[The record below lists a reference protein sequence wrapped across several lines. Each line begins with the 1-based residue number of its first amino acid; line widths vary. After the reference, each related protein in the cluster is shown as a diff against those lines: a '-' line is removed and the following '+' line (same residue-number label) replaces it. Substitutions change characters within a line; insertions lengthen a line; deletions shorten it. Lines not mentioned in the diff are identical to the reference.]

1 MTGSARL
8 RVVVS
13 VHDPPVWTI
22 PTAEVAR
29 IASALPD
36 VEVIDARG
44 PEERLRALAGADVL
58 VATRINDAELAAA
71 RQVRWIH
78 STAVGVGALMR
89 PALVASDI
97 VVTNARGA
105 HSEAIAEHAIALLL
119 ALRRRLHVAAAGQA
133 SHTWRQEAIA
143 AERTAL
149 PSASHVV
156 VIGLGSIGERIA
168 AMAAG
173 LGMRVTGVRRRPDL
187 PAPPGVSAVV
197 GPDRLLDLLPHAD
210 AIVLALPRTEETRAL
225 IGFAEFACMR
235 SSAVLVNIARGRLI
249 EEAALV
255 DALTHGRIA
264 GAGLD
269 AFEREPLPAESP
281 LWDLPNVILTP
292 HSAAFGRDY
301 WTPVVDLFLD
311 NMARFRRGEPLLN
324 VVDKTRGY

>member
-1 MTGSARL
+1 MMNEQLIALTRVGSAL
-8 RVVVS
+8 WADPEYAERVG
-13 VHDPPVWTI
+13 
-22 PTAEVAR
+22 
-29 IASALPD
+29 
-36 VEVIDARG
+36 VET
-44 PEERLRALAGADVL
+44 L
-58 VATRINDAELAAA
+58 
-71 RQVRWIH
+71 
-78 STAVGVGALMR
+78 TAVSLQ
-89 PALVASDI
+89 P
-97 VVTNARGA
+97 
-105 HSEAIAEHAIALLL
+105 
-119 ALRRRLHVAAAGQA
+119 
-133 SHTWRQEAIA
+133 IA

-269 AFEREPLPAESP
+269 AFEREPLPVESP

-324 VVDKTRGY
+324 VVDKVRGY